1 MLSQSLISAPYALL
15 STPYCDCTA
24 VLVRLPCDTSA
35 YILYFSKIFIP
46 LLRKWVGCEIYSH
59 DRSFHGILSAPKQS
73 ICGGTDSDT
82 SGRLF
87 RCMVWLRVRG
97 IHYIVWKGVYW
108 RFVVDT
114 GKIRNLICIKNLHKV
129 SNRCLRVWRSYSTL
143 PVLGGADCHIG
154 VGFIV
159 VYSFW

>member
-129 SNRCLRVWRSYSTL
+129 TIDAYGYDIHTRPAVSWQA
-143 PVLGGADCHIG
+143 GCHIG